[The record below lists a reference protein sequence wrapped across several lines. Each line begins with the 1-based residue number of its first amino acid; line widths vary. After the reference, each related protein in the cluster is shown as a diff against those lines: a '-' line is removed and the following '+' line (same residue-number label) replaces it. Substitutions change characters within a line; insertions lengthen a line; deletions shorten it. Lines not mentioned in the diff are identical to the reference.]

1 MTVKLSIGRIQSN
14 LKLVSAKHWT
24 YQTISEYIHACVM
37 ILPIEE
43 YKTLNQRYLAY
54 RRCCQILRRFFS
66 LQEKGITVKL
76 SMGIIESNLKLP
88 FRENIRYVLL

>member
-14 LKLVSAKHWT
+14 SKLVSAKHWT

-43 YKTLNQRYLAY
+43 YQRYLAC
-54 RRCCQILRRFFS
+54 RRRCQILRRFFS

-88 FRENIRYVLL
+88 FRANIRHVLL